1 MARRKNYIFTN
12 KKHSEKAVM
21 SAALGGLCIF
31 SLIAVTF
38 LSYKKGGE
46 VPNGYGFTGLFVLI
60 FSLIGLLLG
69 VITVREK
76 DMFKLFPIL
85 GIVLNTIALLGIG
98 FMVYVGNYV

>member
-12 KKHSEKAVM
+12 TKHSEKAVM
-21 SAALGGLCIF
+21 STALGVLCIF

-46 VPNGYGFTGLFVLI
+46 APYGYGFTGLFVLI

-76 DMFKLFPIL
+76 DMFKFFPVL
-85 GIVLNTIALLGIG
+85 GIVLNTIAILGIG
-98 FMVYVGNYV
+98 FMVYIGNYM